1 MIISSILLLL
11 LSNAV
16 TLRRDKSILYS
27 RISIIILLYSCLIA
41 CFSIDWCF
49 LVNCIDLF
57 TGFFLST
64 VVELQIIGLYL
75 LYSIYRGRNLQY
87 FYIFLLM
94 GFFSCFSMFGC
105 IGITTLFLLKSCCLT
120 LYIILYN
127 LIHVKSKNKKYN
139 TCLQNIYLKLKD
151 IIQKIIENFK
161 YIGLM
166 FLVSIAIK
174 NSFFYMLN
182 DFYCLQLIVFLAFSL
197 WLPISYIN
205 SIFFMYKKKETVNFS
220 LFNEYIINYITI
232 DKAIFLICMATFFG
246 YIKIVFLLDLF
257 RPLLCDDS
265 DDESVSNV
273 SENSKNKDIVKY
285 NPKKRLSTSDTQL
298 SKDAINKD
306 ILKYNLKRRLS
317 TSDTQLS
324 EDVSNKIIKIN
335 PNLLIT
341 NRELD
346 YLYSTDK
353 KLADKYYTF
362 NDNSYIN
369 VTDART
375 IITKNFK
382 HIWVELPKFSGYTI
396 NNYMDKCPS
405 AILAFNQ
412 LDSEC
417 LEDITYGYVSPLLNT
432 VFKNE
437 YGFGV
442 VPQTGGGKSPC
453 DFIVNIADDIR
464 FHHTFIECKRFSGD
478 SVEASMRQLVRY
490 LKESNAP
497 NNVFGIV
504 VKDSFITFF
513 EYHSGWHNINAFNN
527 KCDHY
532 VGLLGLYA
540 SEAGIKVIEQQ
551 DIFFPQF
558 QTYNYRNPLHIP
570 SINMLFMYLSQHA
583 FAPWRGKN
591 LEVDMSLRPDKFE
604 VPFYNSEHLEYD
616 RSILGYNYSSK
627 TELRLHNGLIE
638 KVPMEFP
645 VKIVEL
651 TTENGDKID
660 LYKISHINQRKIWD
674 ILAEEGIKY
683 NIKNAFSEQKNPIN
697 NLPRTEQAESSMVN
711 KYGTSN
717 ISSQI
722 NTPEKNLHILK
733 EVKQLPSRFN
743 TSNSS
748 NEYS

>member
-27 RISIIILLYSCLIA
+27 RISMIILLYSCLIGYNNLD
-41 CFSIDWCF
+41 FSF
-49 LVNCIDLF
+49 LENGIDLF
-57 TGFFLST
+57 TGFSLST
-64 VVELQIIGLYL
+64 VVELQITGLYL
-75 LYSIYRGRNLQY
+75 LYSIYRGINPQY
-87 FYIFLLM
+87 FYIFLFM
-94 GFFSCFSMFGC
+94 GFFSCFSVFGC
-105 IGITTLFLLKSCCLT
+105 IGITILFLLKSCCLT
-120 LYIILYN
+120 LYIIIYN
-127 LIHVKSKNKKYN
+127 LIHVKSKNKKSN

-151 IIQKIIENFK
+151 IIQKIIANFK
-161 YIGLM
+161 YIWLM

-174 NSFFYMLN
+174 NSFFYMLD

-205 SIFFMYKKKETVNFS
+205 SIFFMYKKKETINFS

-257 RPLLCDDS
+257 RPILCDDS
-265 DDESVSNV
+265 DDESVNNA
-273 SENSKNKDIVKY
+273 SENYKNKDIVKY
-285 NPKKRLSTSDTQL
+285 NS
-298 SKDAINKD
+298 
-306 ILKYNLKRRLS
+306 KRRLS

-324 EDVSNKIIKIN
+324 KNVSNKIIKIN
-335 PNLLIT
+335 PDLLIT

-346 YLYSTDK
+346 YLYSTNK

-382 HIWVELPKFSGYTI
+382 HIWVELPEFSGYTI

-417 LEDITYGYVSPLLNT
+417 LEDITYGYVSPLLYT

-453 DFIVNIADDIR
+453 DFIVNIADQIR
-464 FHHTFIECKRFSGD
+464 FHHTFIECKRFGGD

-513 EYHSGWHNINAFNN
+513 EYHSGWHNINHFNN

-551 DIFFPQF
+551 DIFLPQF
-558 QTYNYRNPLHIP
+558 QTYDYRNPLHIP
-570 SINMLFMYLSQHA
+570 SINMLFMYLSQHT

-591 LEVDMSLRPDKFE
+591 LEVDMSLRPDQFDAL
-604 VPFYNSEHLEYD
+604 FYNSKHLEYD

-627 TELRLHNGLIE
+627 TELRLHNGLIK

-645 VKIVEL
+645 VKVVEL

-660 LYKISHINQRKIWD
+660 LSKISPINQRKIWD
-674 ILAEEGIKY
+674 ILAKEGIRH
-683 NIKNAFSEQKNPIN
+683 NIKNAYSEQINPIN
-697 NLPRTEQAESSMVN
+697 ILPRTEQAESSIAN

-722 NTPEKNLHILK
+722 NTPEKNLHTLK
-733 EVKQLPSRFN
+733 EVKKLPNRFN